1 MSTPTPR
8 AAAVAAEQI
17 ARQKVD
23 DVVLDRIDT
32 QVGSGGYR
40 IDLAVVYPRDPTR
53 YCLAIECDGA
63 AYHSDRSARI
73 RDVWRQGILEQR
85 GWRFHRIWS
94 RSWWD
99 NQSREVE
106 RLADAVRAALEG

>member
-1 MSTPTPR
+1 MLSALGR
-8 AAAVAAEQI
+8 MGIDAEPQ
-17 ARQKVD
+17 VGD
-23 DVVLDRIDT
+23 GGFRIDIAIPHT
-32 QVGSGGYR
+32 DRTRGY
-40 IDLAVVYPRDPTR
+40 A
-53 YCLAIECDGA
+53 LAIECDGA

-99 NQSREVE
+99 NQSRELE